1 MSALQHSALLQR
13 ALAELVLLGVACGPL
28 GVWIAHLRQVYAAES
43 LAHAMLPGL
52 VLAVLAGAPL
62 LLGAAGGV
70 LGAAALVALAS
81 RDRRIG
87 GELSVAVVVTALL
100 GLGALLALAP
110 EVPAGLA
117 ALLFGDPL
125 GASAIDLAVA
135 GALVAG
141 LLAALAAGHRRLSL
155 VAFDPLSAPS
165 LGARPGRVELALLAL
180 LAVAL
185 VAAVQGLG
193 NLLVVAL
200 IVAPAVA
207 AMRLAR
213 SLRRQLALAAALGGG
228 SGAGGLALSLWL
240 NVATGASVA
249 LVAVACFAVAGLLP
263 GARGR
268 ARAPGRALSAVEALG
283 R

>member
-1 MSALQHSALLQR
+1 VNALLGSGLLQR
-13 ALAELVLLGVACGPL
+13 ALAELVLLGAVCAPL
-28 GVWIAHLRQVYAAES
+28 GVWVAHLRHVYAAES

-52 VLAVLAGAPL
+52 VLAVLVGVPL

-70 LGAAALVALAS
+70 LVAAILVALAA

-87 GELSVAVVVTALL
+87 GELAVAVVVTGLF

-110 EVPAGLA
+110 EIPAGLTE
-117 ALLFGDPL
+117 LLFGDPL
-125 GASAIDLAVA
+125 GVTAGDLAA
-135 GALVAG
+135 AAALGVV
-141 LLAALAAGHRRLSL
+141 LVAALAAGHRRLSL
-155 VAFDPLSAPS
+155 VAFDPIAAPS
-165 LGARPGRVELALLAL
+165 LGARPGRIELALLVG

-200 IVAPAVA
+200 IVAPAAA
-207 AMRLAR
+207 AMRIAG
-213 SLRRQLALAAALGGG
+213 SLRGQLTLAAALGAG

-240 NVATGASVA
+240 DVAAGASVA
-249 LVAVACFAVAGLLP
+249 LVAVACFAVAGLLRP
-263 GARGR
+263 GD
-268 ARAPGRALSAVEALG
+268 RAPGRTPSAIEALG